1 MSSFLKT
8 VLLVDD
14 YEIDNIIHEKL
25 IQANNFAENIIV
37 RQSGDDAIDFLNN
50 EAVKNNQIPDLIFLD
65 IRMHLGDG
73 FEFLEKY
80 PELPEEIL
88 IKTKIVML
96 TSSLDDR
103 DHERALKNRFV
114 KLLLIKP
121 LSFVQLEDLKTRL
134 T

>member
-1 MSSFLKT
+1 MKFFIKT

-25 IQANNFAENIIV
+25 IQASNFAENIIV

-80 PELPEEIL
+80 SELPNEIL

-103 DHERALKNRFV
+103 DYERALKNRFV
-114 KLLLIKP
+114 KFLLTKP
-121 LSFVQLEDLKTRL
+121 LSFDVLDDLRGKL
-134 T
+134 